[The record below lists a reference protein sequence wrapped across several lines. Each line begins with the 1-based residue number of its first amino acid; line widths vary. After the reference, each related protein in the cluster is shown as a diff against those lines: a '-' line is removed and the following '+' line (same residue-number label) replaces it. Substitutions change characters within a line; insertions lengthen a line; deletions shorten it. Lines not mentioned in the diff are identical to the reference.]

1 MEISF
6 VKKKNV
12 ICGVMYRQH
21 NSPESFLK
29 YLEETINK
37 FTSTEKNL
45 ICLLGDLNLCLQKVE
60 TCNYSLDLLVALES
74 C

>member
-12 ICGVMYRQH
+12 VCGVMYRQH
-21 NSPESFLK
+21 NSSESFLK

-37 FTSTEKNL
+37 FTSTENNL
-45 ICLLGDLNLCLQKVE
+45 ICRLGDFNLYLQKVE
-60 TCNYSLDLLVALES
+60 TCNYSLDLLVAL
-74 C
+74 

>member
-1 MEISF
+1 
-6 VKKKNV
+6 
-12 ICGVMYRQH
+12 MYRQH

-45 ICLLGDLNLCLQKVE
+45 ICLLGDFNLCLKKAE